1 MWQVWGWYENFA
13 LNTNYPQ
20 LFKCSHF
27 FHRFY
32 RDCLFWVFQVMLQI
46 TILFRTSY
54 SLCHS
59 LLMLFPGWDNQLE
72 LSYTIMHANVDLP
85 EEFDMFNL
93 IKNLVVLFLVWRNWK
108 QNTNNNQNQ
117 EKKKVKTKEKPRL
130 QYDYSPE
137 VWRIGSW
144 MFLKTHS
151 HCFRVHVIFL
161 KITMHFTVFFFVKK
175 DNWKKKNPW
184 IYARVTLKETA
195 SQVLSKTLYFWNIW
209 LNRFFII

>member
-13 LNTNYPQ
+13 LHTNYPQ

-27 FHRFY
+27 LHRFY

-46 TILFRTSY
+46 VILFRTSY

-72 LSYTIMHANVDLP
+72 LSYTIVHANVDLP

-117 EKKKVKTKEKPRL
+117 EEKKKGKNKGKNPGYSMTTALKFGGWDPECSWRHIHIALGYMSSSWKSQCIL
-130 QYDYSPE
+130 Q
-137 VWRIGSW
+137 
-144 MFLKTHS
+144 
-151 HCFRVHVIFL
+151 
-161 KITMHFTVFFFVKK
+161 FFSL
-175 DNWKKKNPW
+175 WKKIIEKK
-184 IYARVTLKETA
+184 IHEYMQE
-195 SQVLSKTLYFWNIW
+195 W
-209 LNRFFII
+209 L